1 MSYSSQGSKEP
12 DITERLTHTHTHTH
26 THTCTHTQTHTHT
39 HPYLCIYYTE
49 GTSLLVCPLD
59 YELPEGRDC
68 VYTAETPLPSPVF
81 GPRST
86 FYEHVLNEQTRKI
99 TQSGGEGHKRQ

>member
-1 MSYSSQGSKEP
+1 MGYSLQRSKEL

-26 THTCTHTQTHTHT
+26 S
-39 HPYLCIYYTE
+39 HPYLCIYHTE

-68 VYTAETPLPSPVF
+68 AVTLLKLHYPVQCLAHDLL
-81 GPRST
+81 SIN
-86 FYEHVLNEQTRKI
+86 LC
-99 TQSGGEGHKRQ
+99 